1 MILNICRLVDIKSC
15 VHISFKIIYK
25 IYNLKVFCKHA
36 LFRLWTIHN
45 YIENNIA
52 TFLRPQFFVL
62 SDPDDVMLCVLPSY
76 SGAEATLHIHLT
88 LIEAFCLE
96 VGIQV
101 VKVDDVESL
110 RKLLSSKFERSI
122 SRRSEEE
129 DDDEDAYEND
139 LERMDY
145 NCLLVEV
152 SDGLVVAHSRSHR
165 RDHLTANCS
174 PNRQQT
180 PT

>member
-1 MILNICRLVDIKSC
+1 MPSLSYGQYILISKTTNKTSQFSSRLS
-15 VHISFKIIYK
+15 
-25 IYNLKVFCKHA
+25 
-36 LFRLWTIHN
+36 
-45 YIENNIA
+45 
-52 TFLRPQFFVL
+52 FFVL
-62 SDPDDVMLCVLPSY
+62 SNPDDVMLCVLPSY

-122 SRRSEEE
+122 SRRSEDEDDNE
-129 DDDEDAYEND
+129 DDDEDD
-139 LERMDY
+139 VGTTDY

-152 SDGLVVAHSRSHR
+152 SDSLVNAYS
-165 RDHLTANCS
+165 
-174 PNRQQT
+174 
-180 PT
+180 

>member
-1 MILNICRLVDIKSC
+1 MKASKNFQNLNVLIPDKMNR
-15 VHISFKIIYK
+15 
-25 IYNLKVFCKHA
+25 
-36 LFRLWTIHN
+36 
-45 YIENNIA
+45 ENNVANDDFKAILLEA
-52 TFLRPQFFVL
+52 HAQNRITYGIYESGKQLE

-122 SRRSEEE
+122 SRRSEDE
-129 DDDEDAYEND
+129 DDTEDAYED
-139 LERMDY
+139 DVERMDY
-145 NCLLVEV
+145 NCLLVEFP
-152 SDGLVVAHSRSHR
+152 DGSLSPSEEKLLDYCTYHVDEELPAFRLVE
-165 RDHLTANCS
+165 
-174 PNRQQT
+174 
-180 PT
+180 